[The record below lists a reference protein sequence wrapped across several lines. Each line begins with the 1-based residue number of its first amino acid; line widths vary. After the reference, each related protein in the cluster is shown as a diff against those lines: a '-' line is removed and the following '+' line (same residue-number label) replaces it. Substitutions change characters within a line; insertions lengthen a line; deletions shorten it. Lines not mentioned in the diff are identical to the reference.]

1 MEHELAELA
10 AALERDAQEQA
21 RVERA
26 TAFERALEALGE
38 ALL

>member
-10 AALERDAQEQA
+10 AALARDAQEQA

-26 TAFERALEALGE
+26 TAYELALQAVGE
-38 ALL
+38 APL